1 MFASTTEVITMDLSV
16 PQSLAAIIA
25 SVVGVGVIVFR
36 ALRPMLRRIRLH
48 MRSLDSIPQLVVDV
62 KAISDQ
68 VHPNGG
74 SSLKDVVDRIE
85 TRQLHDSQVLG
96 SFLASQN
103 VAFFRTDI
111 AGKFTD
117 ASRPLCKLLQRS
129 ESELLGN
136 FWLSW
141 VDQQVRDEVSEE
153 WMDAIRNEREFDKK
167 FALFSDEG
175 ERIYAHARAYLLL
188 DSKRKPM
195 GYFGTFTKTA
205 TPE

>member
-1 MFASTTEVITMDLSV
+1 MELSPIESISAVVGSVITTGIIIWRLV
-16 PQSLAAIIA
+16 RPAIKRVRTIHAAI
-25 SVVGVGVIVFR
+25 G
-36 ALRPMLRRIRLH
+36 
-48 MRSLDSIPQLVVDV
+48 SIPQLVVDV
-62 KAISDQ
+62 KSIKEQ
-68 VHPNGG
+68 VHANGG

-111 AGKFTD
+111 NGKITD
-117 ASRPLCKLLQRS
+117 ASRPLCKLLHRA

-141 VDQQVRDEVSEE
+141 VDQEVRDEVSEE

-167 FALFSDEG
+167 FALFADSG
-175 ERIYAHARAYLLL
+175 ERIHVHARAYLLL
-188 DSKRKPM
+188 DAKRKPM
-195 GYFGTFTKTA
+195 GYFGTFIKMMM
-205 TPE
+205 PG